1 MGEQMNS
8 AKIGFR
14 VLFVCMG
21 NVCRSPTAQAVFSR
35 LLETKGIAA
44 KVEVDSAGTHGYHLG
59 EPADPRTLRAA
70 ASRGYDL
77 SRHRARK
84 IAWQDLQDFDL
95 ILSMDKTNLDNLRR
109 IALPEQQRKLQ
120 LLMGYSANFDDDE
133 VPDPYYGLG
142 HTFDL
147 VIDMIED
154 AAAGLLK
161 VVKKALKERL
171 RCE

>member
-1 MGEQMNS
+1 MNS

-21 NVCRSPTAQAVFSR
+21 NVCRSPTAQAVFSHV
-35 LLETKGIAA
+35 LEAKGIAA

-77 SRHRARK
+77 SGHLARK
-84 IAWQDLQDFDL
+84 IAWQDIQDFDL
-95 ILSMDKTNLDNLRR
+95 ILAVDKINLDNLRR
-109 IALPEQQRKLQ
+109 IALPEQQKKLG
-120 LLMGYSANFDDDE
+120 LLMDYSVNFDEDE

-154 AAAGLLK
+154 ASLGLLK
-161 VVKKALKERL
+161 LVKKVLKERQL
-171 RCE
+171 SE

>member
-1 MGEQMNS
+1 MPS

-21 NVCRSPTAQAVFSR
+21 NVCRSPTAQAVFSHV
-35 LLETKGIAA
+35 LEAKGGAA

-77 SRHRARK
+77 SGRRARK
-84 IAWQDLQDFDL
+84 IAWQDIQDFDL
-95 ILSMDKTNLDNLRR
+95 ILAMDKTNLDNLRR
-109 IALPEQQRKLQ
+109 IALPEQQKKFG
-120 LLMGYSANFDDDE
+120 LLMDYSVNFDEDE
-133 VPDPYYGLG
+133 VPDPCYGLG

-154 AAAGLLK
+154 ASLGLLK
-161 VVKKALKERL
+161 VVKKVLKERQ
-171 RCE
+171 RSE